1 MQRIHDIYRP
11 KDERKGD
18 WREVEVMLPPDE
30 LAEQT
35 SRCMNCGQPFCHA
48 YGCPLGNLIPD
59 QNRAVAQGDWR
70 RAYALLSA
78 HSDFPEFTSRICP
91 ALCEASCVHGLDDEA
106 VMVRQ
111 SEKRI
116 IETAFDNGWVVP
128 RPPEVENGKK
138 AAVIGAGPSGL
149 SAAVTLRRGG
159 WSVTVYERRHDIGG
173 LLRYGIPCFKLDKAL
188 IDRRRKVLEAE
199 GIRFVADVE
208 IGKDIS
214 AEWLARSNDAV
225 VVAIGTPAARD
236 LRIPGRELGGIHL
249 ALELLEGQNRYLTGE
264 LDAPPIDAK
273 GKDVLVIGGGDTG
286 SDCVGT
292 AIRHGAASV
301 TQIEIMPRPP
311 DVRDASTPWPLWPYM
326 LRTSSSHKEGCERRW
341 NLNSLRFVEGP
352 KSKVEGPKSSKV
364 EGLKSKVEGRR
375 SKVESRE
382 SKVEGPKSEGESPDA
397 DNPSTLQPFNPS
409 TSRPAVAG
417 VEVET
422 VEWEFSPEGRPLKF
436 KAVPGTKET
445 IKADLVFL
453 AMGFTG
459 VPADNP
465 IVSQLGLAQ
474 TPRTALI
481 PDPTRNIYCVG
492 DCASGASLVVRA
504 LASGKNIPLK

>member
-1 MQRIHDIYRP
+1 MQNTFGTGCAIHHINMQRIHDIYRP
-11 KDERKGD
+11 TDERRTD
-18 WREVEVMLPPDE
+18 WRDVETMLSEAE
-30 LAEQT
+30 LKEQT

-48 YGCPLGNLIPD
+48 YGCPLGNLVPD
-59 QNRAVAQGDWR
+59 QNRAVAQGNWR
-70 RAYALLSA
+70 RAYDLLSA

-91 ALCEASCVHGLDDEA
+91 ALCEASCVHGLDEEA

-116 IETAFDNGWVVP
+116 VETAFAKGWVEP
-128 RPPEVENGKK
+128 HPPARENGK
-138 AAVIGAGPSGL
+138 AVAVIGAGPSGL
-149 SAAVTLRRGG
+149 SAAVTLRRKG
-159 WSVTVYERRHDIGG
+159 WAVTVFERRNNIGG

-199 GIRFVADVE
+199 GIRFVTDVE

-214 AEWLARSNDAV
+214 AEWLARRFDALV
-225 VVAIGTPAARD
+225 IAIGTPAARD

-249 ALELLEGQNRYLTGE
+249 ALELLEGQNRFLTGE
-264 LDAPPIDAK
+264 IPAPPISAEGRK
-273 GKDVLVIGGGDTG
+273 VLVIGGGDTG

-292 AIRHGAASV
+292 AIRQGAKSV
-301 TQIEIMPRPP
+301 TQIEIMPKPP

-341 NLNSLRFVEGP
+341 NLNSLRFIG
-352 KSKVEGPKSSKV
+352 S
-364 EGLKSKVEGRR
+364 
-375 SKVESRE
+375 
-382 SKVEGPKSEGESPDA
+382 A
-397 DNPSTLQPFNPS
+397 NQTQ
-409 TSRPAVAG
+409 G

-422 VEWEFSPEGRPLKF
+422 VEWEFSPEGRPTKF
-436 KAVPGTKET
+436 KPVPET
-445 IKADLVFL
+445 REVIETDLVFL

-465 IVSQLGLAQ
+465 IVSQLGLSQ

-504 LASGKNIPLK
+504 LASGKTLQLD